1 VTVYRA
7 ATIRESLLELVDVI
21 RVAQDA
27 NDANAGSASMN
38 GAR

>member
-1 VTVYRA
+1 VTVYRT

-21 RVAQDA
+21 RVAQDV
-27 NDANAGSASMN
+27 NAGNNGNAAMN

>member
-1 VTVYRA
+1 MTVYRT
-7 ATIRESLLELVDVI
+7 ATIRESLLELVDLV
-21 RVAQDA
+21 RAADDA

>member
-27 NDANAGSASMN
+27 NDANAGNAAMN

>member
-27 NDANAGSASMN
+27 NAGNNGSASMN